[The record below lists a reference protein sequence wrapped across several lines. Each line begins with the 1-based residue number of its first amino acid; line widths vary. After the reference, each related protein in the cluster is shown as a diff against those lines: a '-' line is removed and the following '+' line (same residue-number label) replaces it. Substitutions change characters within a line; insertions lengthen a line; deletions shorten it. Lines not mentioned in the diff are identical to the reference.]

1 MKAGITAEMTDT
13 SNTIMWIITEKIINI
28 EIDRSDLKKLLG
40 IVKKETR
47 IMKRSDNK
55 TGKKEPIGIK

>member
-1 MKAGITAEMTDT
+1 MTDT

>member
-1 MKAGITAEMTDT
+1 MTDT

-40 IVKKETR
+40 IVKKETH